1 MKTFLTMLLGMILT
15 AGMLHAEAFVK
26 KGKAGAIQVTISSEK
41 PLTTGD
47 NYFTITLTKD
57 GKPVDNAVVKCKVY
71 MPEMPGMPYMDSTN
85 TAIFEKEGVYKT
97 DLALSM
103 AGTWQIR
110 LYIDTADGK
119 KQQFKSSLI
128 F

>member
-1 MKTFLTMLLGMILT
+1 MKKFAAPLLGMAITLT
-15 AGMLHAEAFVK
+15 VLYAEAFVK
-26 KGKAGAIQVTISSEK
+26 KGKAGSIQVVMTSEK
-41 PLTTGD
+41 PMATGD
-47 NYFTITLTKD
+47 NYFTITLTQN
-57 GKPVDNAVVKCKVY
+57 GKPVNNAVIKCKIF
-71 MPEMPGMPYMDSTN
+71 MPEMPGMPYMDSQN
-85 TAIFEKEGVYKT
+85 TAIFEKDGVYKT

-110 LYIDTADGK
+110 LYIDTTDGK